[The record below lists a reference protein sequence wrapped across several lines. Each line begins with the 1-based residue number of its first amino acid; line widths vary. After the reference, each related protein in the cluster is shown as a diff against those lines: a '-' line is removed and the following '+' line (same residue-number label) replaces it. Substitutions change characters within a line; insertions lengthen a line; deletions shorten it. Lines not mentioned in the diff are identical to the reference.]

1 MITVHHLNNSRSQRI
16 LWMLEEL
23 DLPYEVKRYQR
34 DAKTMLAPDSLRQV
48 HPLGKSPVITDGALT
63 VAESGVIIDYLAHT
77 YGDKSALPAP
87 GSQQWIDYNYWLH
100 YAEGSLMPFLLL
112 RLVFEKIKTSP
123 MPFFAKP
130 IAKGIADKTVKQFID
145 PQLNN
150 HLDFIE
156 AHLGKNQW
164 FLGDEISPADFQ
176 MSFPLEAA
184 LARGIVG
191 RNRPNIANYVKRYHA
206 RPAYQRALE
215 TGGEYD
221 YAGGRLLRADY

>member
-1 MITVHHLNNSRSQRI
+1 MITVHHLNNSRSQRV

-23 DLPYEVKRYQR
+23 AQPYEIKRYQR
-34 DAKTMLAPDSLRQV
+34 DPKTMLAPETLRNV

-130 IAKGIADKTVKQFID
+130 IAKGIADKTGKQFID

-164 FLGDEISPADFQ
+164 FLGDEISAADFQ

-191 RNRPNIANYVKRYHA
+191 RNRPNIANYVKRYQA

-215 TGGEYD
+215 KGGEYD
-221 YAGGRLLRADY
+221 YA

>member
-63 VAESGVIIDYLAHT
+63 IAESGVIIDYLAHT
-77 YGDKSALPAP
+77 YGDPAARPAP

-123 MPFFAKP
+123 MPFFVKP
-130 IAKGIADKTVKQFID
+130 VAKGIADKTAKQFIN
-145 PQLNN
+145 PQLHN

-164 FLGDEISPADFQ
+164 FLGDELSAVDFQ

-191 RNRPNIANYVKRYHA
+191 HNRPHIANYVKRYQA

-215 TGGEYD
+215 KGGEYD
-221 YAGGRLLRADY
+221 YA